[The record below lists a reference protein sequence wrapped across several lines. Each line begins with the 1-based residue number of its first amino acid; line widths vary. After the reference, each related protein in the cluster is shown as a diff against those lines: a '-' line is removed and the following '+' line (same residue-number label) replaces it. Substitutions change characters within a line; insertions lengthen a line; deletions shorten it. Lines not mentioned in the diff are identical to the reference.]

1 MATRP
6 AVDQDRARGALLGT
20 FVGDALGMP
29 FEGRPPETI
38 PLEVEMTE
46 ARLGRGT
53 YTDDTQMMIALAEA
67 LLRHGGVLPDE
78 LGRAFV
84 QAYDPRRGYGAGTRQ
99 VLRLVAAGLPP
110 EEAAT
115 RVFDGRGSLGNGAA
129 MRVAPVAV
137 RFAGDEPRL
146 LREAEASARCT
157 HAHLFGIDAART
169 QAAAIAAALRGDDPI
184 AAARSSAQTAELRHR
199 IDAAA
204 NLLAEAEASSPPEP
218 RELIRG
224 DLDAGGSAAPP
235 SDGAEGGEP
244 PADVP
249 AGGEAPP
256 PPRATGPREAA
267 RSALPNPARAA
278 ELLGNTY
285 AGHESVPTAIFAAL
299 AHDDVEQALAFAVRC
314 GGDTDTIAAMTGAI
328 AGARHGAS
336 GIPDRW
342 LDALEEGEKGRRH
355 VTHLADRLAEVAR
368 RPT

>member
-1 MATRP
+1 VAFP
-6 AVDQDRARGALLGT
+6 PGVDPDRARGALLGT

-29 FEGRPPETI
+29 FEGQPPEAI

-46 ARLGRGT
+46 ARLGRGS
-53 YTDDTQMMIALAEA
+53 YTDDTQMMIALAES
-67 LLRHGGVLPDE
+67 LLRHGAVVPDE
-78 LGRAFV
+78 LGRAFLR
-84 QAYDPRRGYGAGTRQ
+84 AYDPRRGYGAGTRE
-99 VLRLVAAGLPP
+99 VLRLVAAGVPAT
-110 EEAAT
+110 EAAT
-115 RVFDGRGSLGNGAA
+115 RVFDGHGSLGNGAA
-129 MRVAPVAV
+129 MRIAPVAV

-157 HAHLFGIDAART
+157 HAHLFGIDAARA

-184 AAARSSAQTAELRHR
+184 AAARGSAQTAELRHR

-204 NLLAEAEASSPPEP
+204 NLLAVAEASSPPEP
-218 RELIRG
+218 RELVRG
-224 DLDAGGSAAPP
+224 ELRADAPAAPP
-235 SDGAEGGEP
+235 SEGAEGGEP

-249 AGGEAPP
+249 SGGEPP
-256 PPRATGPREAA
+256 PPRRATSPREAA
-267 RSALPNPARAA
+267 RSARPDPARAA

-299 AHDDVEQALAFAVRC
+299 VHDEVEQALAFAVRC

-342 LDALEEGEKGRRH
+342 LDALEDGEKGRRH
-355 VTHLADRLAEVAR
+355 VARLADRLAGKGGV
-368 RPT
+368 